1 MQGAASVIS
10 EIIKKNGIEKVGYL
24 PCDRLKTLA
33 VRSSDAIAFWDLTR
47 ESTGIGLNFGWHLG
61 GRRGAMLIQSTGLG
75 NLITELITLPVLYQL
90 PLPLLVSW
98 RGHGDEAI
106 EAQTVLGGRITGM
119 LYGLGIPFSEIV
131 GTR

>member
-1 MQGAASVIS
+1 
-10 EIIKKNGIEKVGYL
+10 
-24 PCDRLKTLA
+24 
-33 VRSSDAIAFWDLTR
+33 
-47 ESTGIGLNFGWHLG
+47 
-61 GRRGAMLIQSTGLG
+61 MLIQSTGLG

-131 GTR
+131 GLDDIERLNEGLIECYAQSSVKVFYSPLNSGKTILPLKSTSIAMRRGPGWTGFPLKRTLI